1 MLPEKYF
8 FAGKERSHDASAHT
22 ACFFKKH
29 FETDPSTSF
38 LLFLELAWLRHS
50 ADPLS
55 DCHLSCRA
63 NWLFLFGSTVLSGDC
78 LVYSAA
84 ALCNRRIFS
93 AAIAAVSL
101 YLSLCCC
108 SQSDRRTGTGTVC
121 LLSAFVLSAW
131 IAMVIRVAAAV
142 LPLGNALVFAAGSR
156 RTGWDLVDDGCVAVC
171 HTVCFVC
178 DWIFLASPSD
188 DCCTGV
194 AGAFPKC

>member
-1 MLPEKYF
+1 MPEKYF

-38 LLFLELAWLRHS
+38 LLFWSWLGCGILLILCRIAICLAVQIGFSFLDLLSYLETAWYTVRL
-50 ADPLS
+50 
-55 DCHLSCRA
+55 
-63 NWLFLFGSTVLSGDC
+63 LF
-78 LVYSAA
+78 
-84 ALCNRRIFS
+84 
-93 AAIAAVSL
+93 AI
-101 YLSLCCC
+101 
-108 SQSDRRTGTGTVC
+108 GTGTVC